1 MPLHLFD
8 PLDDLAT
15 RIRAGRRVLLFT
27 DFDGTLVPIK
37 DNPMACSLSS
47 DDRALLARIAARP
60 NALVAVVSGRDLAD
74 LMPRVGVEGIVYAG
88 NHGLE
93 IRGPGFDFREP
104 GAVALAPKLA
114 KIVAELTAALA
125 DVPGTWV
132 QNKELSASVHFR
144 QTPPDWHGWVRETV
158 ERVLNPHLDE
168 FVSRGG
174 KMVLEVR
181 PRVDW
186 HKGRAV
192 HWLWQRLAGNDPN
205 PVAIYL
211 GDDATDEDAF
221 QAIPDGV
228 TIMVGPSRRTAA
240 RHRLNDSADV
250 SKFLAWL
257 AEGTPSRV

>member
-8 PLDDLAT
+8 PLADLAG
-15 RIRAGRRVLLFT
+15 RVRSGRRVLLFT

-37 DNPMACSLSS
+37 DDPMACALSPG
-47 DDRALLARIAARP
+47 DRAQLARIAARP
-60 NALVAVVSGRDLAD
+60 GAVVAVVSGRDLAD
-74 LMPRVGVEGIVYAG
+74 LTPRIGVEGIIHAG

-93 IRGPGFDFREP
+93 IRGPGFNFREP
-104 GAVALAPKLA
+104 GSVALAPKLA
-114 KIVAELTAALA
+114 KIVADLTAALA
-125 DVPGTWV
+125 DVPGAWV
-132 QNKELSASVHFR
+132 QNKELTASVHFR
-144 QTPPDWHGWVRETV
+144 QTPPESHGRVRESV

-168 FVSRGG
+168 FVLRGG

-192 HWLWQRLAGNDPN
+192 HWLWQRLAGDDPN
-205 PVAIYL
+205 PIAIYL

-228 TIMVGPSRRTAA
+228 TIMVGPARSTAA
-240 RHRLNDSADV
+240 RYRLNDAADV

-257 AEGTPSRV
+257 ADVL

>member
-8 PLDDLAT
+8 PLGDLT
-15 RIRAGRRVLLFT
+15 GRIRAGRRVLLFT

-37 DNPMACSLSS
+37 DDPMACALAPG
-47 DDRALLARIAARP
+47 DRAQLARIAAKP
-60 NALVAVVSGRDLAD
+60 GALVAVVSGRDLAD
-74 LMPRVGVEGIVYAG
+74 LTPRIGVEGAVHAG

-114 KIVAELTAALA
+114 QIVAELTAALA
-125 DVPGTWV
+125 GVPGAWV
-132 QNKELSASVHFR
+132 QNKELTASVHFR
-144 QTPPDWHGWVRETV
+144 QTPPELHGRVREAV

-168 FVSRGG
+168 FVLRGG

-192 HWLWQRLAGNDPN
+192 HWLRERLAGEDRH

-221 QAIPDGV
+221 KAIPDGV
-228 TIMVGPSRRTAA
+228 TILVGPARSTAA
-240 RHRLNDSADV
+240 RYRLNDAADV
-250 SKFLAWL
+250 SKFLGWL
-257 AEGTPSRV
+257 AGVL

>member
-8 PLDDLAT
+8 PLEDLAG
-15 RIRAGRRVLLFT
+15 RVRAGRRVLLFT

-37 DNPMACSLSS
+37 DDPMACALSPA
-47 DDRALLARIAARP
+47 DRAQLARIAAKP

-74 LMPRVGVEGIVYAG
+74 LTPRIGVAGVVHAG

-104 GAVALAPKLA
+104 GAVALAPKLG

-125 DVPGTWV
+125 GVPGAWV
-132 QNKELSASVHFR
+132 QNKELTASVHFR
-144 QTPPDWHGWVRETV
+144 QTPPESHGRVRETV
-158 ERVLNPHLDE
+158 ERVLNPHLAE
-168 FVSRGG
+168 FVLRGG

-192 HWLWQRLAGNDPN
+192 HWLWQRLAGDDPN

-221 QAIPDGV
+221 RAIPDGV
-228 TIMVGPSRRTAA
+228 TIMVSPARQTAA
-240 RHRLNDSADV
+240 RYRLNDATDV

-257 AEGTPSRV
+257 AGVL